1 MNTNTSITPLCGRYS
16 HYIKELSN
24 IFNDAEYYL
33 ERLKVEIAYLSILL
47 NKKSI
52 NMLLNVDYNINTFN
66 KILEIE
72 KITNHDVKA
81 IEYYIRTITD
91 KSIHNYIHCGL
102 TSQDINSVGF
112 ILMIEN
118 CRDYFYNLF
127 STFQNNLDIFKNKF
141 NREIIMTYTH
151 GRPAVP
157 SYFDI
162 ELDKLI
168 IKIKNS
174 FNDFLN
180 VKLTCK
186 FSSSIGTYS
195 TLSLIFNEEEIV
207 QLYQELSRLLNRK
220 LNFTT
225 YARQIDDYSSIIIL
239 LQIIQRISL
248 NLKEFALNIWLRI
261 TRDELIQENIVG
273 HIGSSV
279 MAHKINP
286 WRLEQVEAS
295 SNIIYNICDA
305 IIRTIGISKDS
316 RDMSDSYALRNIGEI
331 FANLTILIKNIEIG
345 IKNLQINKQKINTI
359 LNENIT
365 SLSEYFQTYLRWNC
379 DIEEPYKLLED
390 LTKGRHITY
399 NDLHYFID
407 NLNIDT
413 KHKEHLKN
421 IKIEDIKIININ

>member
-1 MNTNTSITPLCGRYS
+1 MNSSITPLCGRYNS
-16 HYIKELSN
+16 YIKDLSKV
-24 IFNDAEYYL
+24 FNDAEYYL
-33 ERLKVEIAYLSILL
+33 ERLRVEIVYLNILL
-47 NKKSI
+47 NKKKI
-52 NMLLNVDYNINTFN
+52 NININVDYNIDTFN

-72 KITNHDVKA
+72 QTTNHDIKA

-102 TSQDINSVGF
+102 TSQDVNSVGF
-112 ILMIEN
+112 ILMIEK
-118 CRDYFYNLF
+118 CRDYFSYLF
-127 STFQNNLDIFKNKF
+127 STFEQNLNIFKNNF
-141 NREIIMTYTH
+141 NKEIIMTYTH
-151 GRPAVP
+151 GRPAIP
-157 SYFDI
+157 SYLDV

-168 IKIKNS
+168 KKIINS
-174 FNDFLN
+174 FADFFN

-195 TLSLIFNEEEIV
+195 TLSLIFNKEEINE
-207 QLYQELSRLLNRK
+207 LYEEMSKLLNRK

-239 LQIIQRISL
+239 LQTIQRISL

-261 TRDELIQENIVG
+261 TRDEFIQVNIVG

-286 WRLEQVEAS
+286 WRLEQAEAS
-295 SNIIYNICDA
+295 TNIIFSMCDA
-305 IIRTIGISKDS
+305 IIRTIGVSKDS
-316 RDMSDSYALRNIGEI
+316 RDMSDSYALRNVGEI

-345 IKNLQINKQKINTI
+345 IKNLQINKNKINNI

-390 LTKGRHITY
+390 LTKGKYITY
-399 NDLHYFID
+399 NDLHHFID

-421 IKIEDIKIININ
+421 IKIEDIILFQI

>member
-1 MNTNTSITPLCGRYS
+1 MNINTSITPLCGRYS
-16 HYIKELSN
+16 YFIKELSN

-72 KITNHDVKA
+72 QITNHDVKA

-102 TSQDINSVGF
+102 TSQDVNSVGF

-141 NREIIMTYTH
+141 NGEIIMTYTH

-180 VKLTCK
+180 LKLTCK

-261 TRDELIQENIVG
+261 TRDEFIQENIVG

-286 WRLEQVEAS
+286 WRLEQAEAS

-407 NLNIDT
+407 NLDIDT

>member
-1 MNTNTSITPLCGRYS
+1 MNSITPLCGRYS
-16 HYIKELSN
+16 SYIIDLSK
-24 IFNDAEYYL
+24 IFNDSQYYL
-33 ERLKVEIAYLSILL
+33 ERVHVEMVYLSILL
-47 NKKSI
+47 KKKQI
-52 NMLLNVDYNINTFN
+52 NYELNINLDENCYN

-81 IEYYIRTITD
+81 IEYYIKSITD

-102 TSQDINSVGF
+102 TSQDVNSVGF

-118 CRDYFYNLF
+118 CRDYLANLF
-127 STFQNNLDIFKNKF
+127 SSFENSLDVFKNKF
-141 NREIIMTYTH
+141 KNEIIMTYTH
-151 GRPAVP
+151 GQPAIP

-162 ELDKLI
+162 ELDKLH

-174 FNDFLN
+174 FNDFIN
-180 VKLTCK
+180 TKLTCK

-195 TLSLIFNEEEIV
+195 TLSLIFNKDEINN
-207 QLYQELSRLLNRK
+207 LYDEMSKLLNRK

-225 YARQIDDYSSIIIL
+225 YARQIDDYTSIIIL
-239 LQIIQRISL
+239 LQTVQRISL
-248 NLKEFALNIWLRI
+248 NLKEYALNIWLRI
-261 TRDELIQENIVG
+261 TRGELIQGNNIG
-273 HIGSSV
+273 EIGSSV

-286 WRLEQVEAS
+286 WRLEQADAS
-295 SNIIYNICDA
+295 SNIIYSMCDA

-331 FANLTILIKNIEIG
+331 FANLTILIKNIENG
-345 IKNLQINKQKINTI
+345 IKNLQINKNKINNI

-379 DIEEPYKLLED
+379 DIEEPYKLLEN
-390 LTKGRHITY
+390 LTKGKTISY
-399 NDLHYFID
+399 DDLHLFID

-413 KHKEHLKN
+413 YHKEHLKT
-421 IKIEDIKIININ
+421 IKINDVLLFK